1 MTPRSLF
8 DRTTLGGY
16 PLLLRLTFVPCSR
29 FHRLRHVPD
38 LWPARADVSLF
49 WFCVRIHERLALP
62 VGDKNNRKRGVSRHN
77 FTDRRLVIN
86 KMKTLGIIGGLGPE
100 STLDYYQRII
110 ALYRERTGDRH
121 YPEFVIVSVDL
132 RKGLDFMDAN
142 DLSGMANYLLEGID
156 KLARAGADFGI
167 ISANTPHIVFDEVA
181 PKSPIPLISIVEAT
195 RAAAKAQNLKRLAL
209 FGTRYTMR
217 ATFYPKVFARDG
229 IELLVPDSHGQDYIH
244 DKYMNELVPG
254 RFLADTRAGLLTIVD
269 RMKATSDIDGV
280 ILAGTELP
288 LILRDPT
295 HNGIP
300 FLDTTKI
307 HVEAAVAHMLS

>member
-1 MTPRSLF
+1 M
-8 DRTTLGGY
+8 
-16 PLLLRLTFVPCSR
+16 
-29 FHRLRHVPD
+29 
-38 LWPARADVSLF
+38 
-49 WFCVRIHERLALP
+49 
-62 VGDKNNRKRGVSRHN
+62 SRHN
-77 FTDRRLVIN
+77 FIDGRLVIN

-110 ALYRERTGDRH
+110 ALFRERTGDRH

-156 KLARAGADFGI
+156 KLARAGAEFGI

-181 PKSPIPLISIVEAT
+181 SQSPIPLISIVEAT
-195 RAAAKAQNLKRLAL
+195 RAAAKARELKRLAL
-209 FGTRYTMR
+209 FGTRYTMQ
-217 ATFYPKVFARDG
+217 ASFYPKVFSREG
-229 IELLVPDSHGQDYIH
+229 IELLVPEPNDQNWIH
-244 DKYMNELVPG
+244 DKYFSELVPG
-254 RFLADTRAGLLTIVD
+254 KFLADTRAGLLAIVD
-269 RMKATSDIDGV
+269 RIKAKSDIDGV

-288 LILRDPT
+288 LILCDPH

-307 HVEAAVAHMLS
+307 HVETAVDEMLS

>member
-1 MTPRSLF
+1 
-8 DRTTLGGY
+8 
-16 PLLLRLTFVPCSR
+16 
-29 FHRLRHVPD
+29 
-38 LWPARADVSLF
+38 
-49 WFCVRIHERLALP
+49 
-62 VGDKNNRKRGVSRHN
+62 
-77 FTDRRLVIN
+77 
-86 KMKTLGIIGGLGPE
+86 MKTLGIIGGLGPE

-110 ALYRERTGDRH
+110 ALFRERTGDRH

-132 RKGLDFMDAN
+132 RKGLDFLEAN

-181 PKSPIPLISIVEAT
+181 PRSPIPLISIVEAT

-209 FGTRYTMR
+209 FGTRYTMQ

-229 IELLVPDSHGQDYIH
+229 IELLAPDLRDQDYIH

-254 RFLADTRAGLLTIVD
+254 KFLADTRAGLLGIVD
-269 RMKATSDIDGV
+269 RMKTTSDPPSQSYGEAGIDGV

-288 LILRDPT
+288 LILRDPI

-307 HVEAAVAHMLS
+307 HCEAAVAEMLS